1 MLLAF
6 SNIFLNPKLCF
17 CFFSLKSRVGASEM
31 DKPVRMPD
39 PKSDDPSVTPPPP
52 PGHVLSLMGDLAVSL
67 KFCTG

>member
-39 PKSDDPSVTPPPP
+39 PKSDDPSVTPPPRP
-52 PGHVLSLMGDLAVSL
+52 QDMFSLSWEI
-67 KFCTG
+67 